1 MKKAIPR
8 RAKLPEKLGGE
19 PGFEPHGVGVK
30 PRHLR
35 WGRALLDMNRGAAE
49 RQDSSLVSAGI
60 VDRAGVPLPLGIEP
74 IDQPKVTRPSILHVG
89 GVGTNALINSGLL
102 NERGYVSHVAA
113 NDMYHCICTPEWQEL
128 ASKGLKRDELGDD
141 FYPNFFR
148 IAASH
153 DVRPRWFV
161 QGPQTLT
168 ICYLYYLKLGL
179 QAQADVLWRTL
190 QYQRFKTVLKRTT
203 VPGSVRLTTAELEAA
218 LKELSVAPVFHD
230 GLRDACEAEGLTQRF
245 AQLAARLNG
254 DMDPALIAGPFA
266 PAYINAIIPH
276 DDTVARDVAIARAT
290 NMAVLTGFEQPSWMA
305 SGAKH
310 KFSPLYPSSTRAK
323 IAQRKASVAAEDA
336 AVFSS
341 VMPAWST
348 LFDLYD
354 QRMCYGGS
362 AVIGLLSDADRYMAY
377 EHGTIRSIP
386 FDGTQLGRLT
396 KAAFEQADA
405 VFITNTDYVSA
416 TQRLEFAPEQRVYV
430 PHAFDERPLLEFAKQ
445 YRPLQRLPG
454 PIRLFGPARQD
465 WLLNDPMRSK
475 ANHLVVEAAS
485 LLVAKGITDF
495 EITFVAW
502 GDDVAATKALIAER
516 GVEKHFDWIEP
527 LARSELWLRYVN
539 TDAIL
544 DQFLLSGLSGV
555 TYEALTLGCRAITKD
570 DGVCNKEFFGVPP
583 PFMAAGTAAEI
594 AARIEQLCNDPN
606 DEAAIGAAGVAWI
619 RDYHSGARFVALQEA
634 QFVRLA
640 PPAFAVAEEPASE
653 PVQSLGAARSKL
665 RSVVRRWFSR
675 PSAIPSTPS

>member
-1 MKKAIPR
+1 LSDI
-8 RAKLPEKLGGE
+8 
-19 PGFEPHGVGVK
+19 
-30 PRHLR
+30 
-35 WGRALLDMNRGAAE
+35 DRGAIE
-49 RQDSSLVSAGI
+49 WLGSSLVSAGI
-60 VDRAGVPLPLGIEP
+60 VDGVAVPLPLGIAP
-74 IDQPKVTRPSILHVG
+74 IDQPRLSRPSILHVG

-128 ASKGLKRDELGDD
+128 ASKGLKREELGDD

-161 QGPQTLT
+161 QGPQILT

-203 VPGSVRLTTAELEAA
+203 VPGSVRLTTAELEDAI
-218 LKELSVAPVFHD
+218 KELSVACVFQD

-254 DMDPALIAGPFA
+254 NMDPALIAGPFTT
-266 PAYINAIIPH
+266 AYIDAIISH
-276 DDTVARDVAIARAT
+276 DDNVAREVAIARAT
-290 NMAVLTGFEQPSWMA
+290 NMAVLTGFEQPTWMV
-305 SGAKH
+305 SGAAH
-310 KFSPLYPSSTRAK
+310 QLAPRYPSVTRAK
-323 IAQRKASVAAEDA
+323 IAQRKGSVAGEDA
-336 AVFSS
+336 AVFAS
-341 VMPAWST
+341 VMPAWSA
-348 LFDLYD
+348 LFSLYD

-362 AVIGLLSDADRYMAY
+362 AVLGLLSDADRYMAY

-416 TQRLEFAPEQRVYV
+416 TPRLEFAADQRVYV
-430 PHAFDERPLLEFAKQ
+430 PHAFDERPLLEFARQ
-445 YRPLQRLPG
+445 YRPPQRLPG

-485 LLVAKGITDF
+485 LLVARGVTDF

-516 GVEKHFDWIEP
+516 GVEKHFNWIEP

-570 DGVCNKEFFGVPP
+570 DGICNKEFFGVPP
-583 PFMAAGTAAEI
+583 PFMSASTAVEI

-619 RDYHSGARFVALQEA
+619 LDYHSGARFVALQEA
-634 QFVRLA
+634 QFARLA
-640 PPAFAVAEEPASE
+640 APPVAIAEEPDAA
-653 PVQSLGAARSKL
+653 PTQSLHPARS
-665 RSVVRRWFSR
+665 RMRTVVQWWFSR
-675 PSAIPSTPS
+675 PAVVPSMPD

>member
-1 MKKAIPR
+1 MSVGSINTLSSPFIPATVPGSP
-8 RAKLPEKLGGE
+8 RAS
-19 PGFEPHGVGVK
+19 V
-30 PRHLR
+30 
-35 WGRALLDMNRGAAE
+35 
-49 RQDSSLVSAGI
+49 
-60 VDRAGVPLPLGIEP
+60 PLGIEP
-74 IDQPKVTRPSILHVG
+74 IGQPTPPRPSILHVG

-128 ASKGLKRDELGDD
+128 ASKGLKREELGDD

-148 IAASH
+148 IAASY

-168 ICYLYYLKLGL
+168 ICYLYYLKRGL
-179 QAQADVLWRTL
+179 QAQADILWRTL

-203 VPGSVRLTTAELEAA
+203 VPGGVRLTTAELEAA
-218 LKELSVAPVFHD
+218 LKELNVAPVFQD

-254 DMDPALIAGPFA
+254 DIDPALIAGPFA
-266 PAYINAIIPH
+266 PAYINAIIAY
-276 DDTVARDVAIARAT
+276 DDNIAREVATARAT
-290 NMAVLTGFEQPSWMA
+290 NMAVLTGFEQPTWMV
-305 SGAKH
+305 SGP
-310 KFSPLYPSSTRAK
+310 SRTQDQRYPSSTRAK
-323 IAQRKASVAAEDA
+323 IAHRKASVAADDA
-336 AVFSS
+336 AVFAS

-405 VFITNTDYVSA
+405 VFITNTDYISA
-416 TQRLEFAPEQRVYV
+416 TQRIEFAPEQRVYV

-445 YRPLQRLPG
+445 HRPKVRAPG

-465 WLLNDPMRSK
+465 WLLNDPARSK

-485 LLVAKGITDF
+485 MLVAKGVTDF
-495 EITFVAW
+495 EVTFVAW

-516 GVEKHFDWIEP
+516 GVDKHFNWIEP

-555 TYEALTLGCRAITKD
+555 TYEALTLGCRTITKD

-583 PFMAAGTAAEI
+583 PFMSAGTAAEI

-606 DEAAIGAAGVAWI
+606 DTAGIGASGVAWI
-619 RDYHSGARFVALQEA
+619 HGYHSGGRFVALQEA
-634 QFVRLA
+634 QFARLA
-640 PPAFAVAEEPASE
+640 PQPYGITQAEAETAPVIQPRRSRVTLGDVLRNWLSKPTTSPPPA
-653 PVQSLGAARSKL
+653 
-665 RSVVRRWFSR
+665 
-675 PSAIPSTPS
+675 